1 MSLERFDH
9 ARTLLEGA
17 MDGPEA
23 LDPGLQHRLCHAAAR
38 LEALADPKEGTAVER
53 ECWLTETDDILQEA
67 DTRATR
73 LAITNTIRDARQLL
87 KNPKSVERATS
98 VHANSST
105 HMDDRAISKW
115 TGPAVLLAALTLLC
129 TLGVAI
135 ATAGGVPA

>member
-1 MSLERFDH
+1 MSLDRFEH

-17 MDGPEA
+17 LEGPEA

-38 LEALADPKEGTAVER
+38 LEALADPKEGLAVER
-53 ECWLTETDDILQEA
+53 ERWLTETDDLLQEA
-67 DTRATR
+67 DHRATR

-87 KNPKSVERATS
+87 KDPRSVGRANS

-115 TGPAVLLAALTLLC
+115 TGPVVLLAALTILC
-129 TLGVAI
+129 AFGVAL
-135 ATAGGVPA
+135 AHGGALA